1 MKDNKI
7 LRDHHNDIT
16 YSEDKWALLKNK
28 RESTIKLLEL
38 FDNEGFKPF
47 VYGSIARGDV
57 HESSDI
63 DIVFIQKVPSF
74 QIEYILNKNGY
85 ENYFREIIMATPL
98 DSIKL
103 YIYLSEMESITIP
116 LSKLDKKVF
125 EFYNF
130 GGKIA
135 LNELTSEIR
144 VAGIDKRLVLIKP
157 NHNGHEEI
165 SIIGNEALAAK
176 EVGVSID
183 TVNER
188 RRVLLR
194 REKHGRTGVF
204 LRRNLEFN
212 ESTEEVL
219 KNLAKRK
226 SIVRKK
232 ILRS

>member
-1 MKDNKI
+1 MNEGKI
-7 LRDHHNDIT
+7 LRDHHNIIT
-16 YSEDKWALLKNK
+16 YSEDKWALLKKK
-28 RESTIKLLEL
+28 RVNAIKLLEL
-38 FDNEGFKPF
+38 FENDGFKPF
-47 VYGSIARGDV
+47 IYGSIARGDV
-57 HESSDI
+57 HEFSDI
-63 DIVFIQKVPSF
+63 DIVFTQTIPSF

-103 YIYLSEMESITIP
+103 YIHLSEMESITIP
-116 LSKLDKKVF
+116 LTKLDKNVF

-135 LNELTSEIR
+135 LYELKSGIR

-157 NHNGHEEI
+157 NQKGHEEI

-176 EVGVSID
+176 EVGVDID

-188 RRVLLR
+188 KRVLLK

-204 LRRNLEFN
+204 LKRSLNFD

-226 SIVRKK
+226 AIVRKK
-232 ILRS
+232 ILKS

>member
-1 MKDNKI
+1 M
-7 LRDHHNDIT
+7 
-16 YSEDKWALLKNK
+16 LKNK
-28 RESTIKLLEL
+28 RANAKKLLEL
-38 FDNEGFKPF
+38 FVNEGLNPF

-63 DIVFIQKVPSF
+63 DIVFIQKVSSF

-103 YIYLSEMESITIP
+103 YIHLSELESITIP
-116 LSKLDKKVF
+116 LTKLQKNLL

-130 GGKIA
+130 GGKIT
-135 LNELTSEIR
+135 LDELKSENR

-157 NHNGHEEI
+157 NEHGHEET
-165 SIIGNEALAAK
+165 SIIGNETLAAK

-188 RRVLLR
+188 KKVLLR

-204 LRRNLEFN
+204 LKRILQLN

-226 SIVRKK
+226 AIVRKK
-232 ILRS
+232 LLES